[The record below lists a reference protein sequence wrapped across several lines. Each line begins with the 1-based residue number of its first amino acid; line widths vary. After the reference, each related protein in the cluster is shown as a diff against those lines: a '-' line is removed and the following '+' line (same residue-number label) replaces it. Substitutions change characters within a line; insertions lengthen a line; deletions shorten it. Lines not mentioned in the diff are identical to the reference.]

1 MESLCG
7 RFRPGQWQQCASIT
21 CMRLRAHANFYAHN
35 SVGRDE
41 YVLNDKSLLVITDQR
56 KPETSAMS
64 QHFSG
69 RSKETDVDDL
79 NATAP
84 MKLQHAMK
92 AESFTG

>member
-7 RFRPGQWQQCASIT
+7 RFRPGQWQQCAPIM

-41 YVLNDKSLLVITDQR
+41 YVLNDKSLLVITDQS

-69 RSKETDVDDL
+69 R
-79 NATAP
+79 
-84 MKLQHAMK
+84 
-92 AESFTG
+92 